1 MFKRNSQHARLA
13 LATVF
18 AALTLGASVSV
29 VSAQG
34 YYDRYDRRGRM
45 DKNEVR
51 EIGRRNGYQ
60 MGLREGRFDAQ
71 RGGRLDYKRSEAYRN
86 GMIGYR
92 YEFDNEGAYRGGFR
106 NGFED
111 GYRNAYNNS
120 GRGYGYGNGRN
131 FPDWG
136 RSGGW
141 GNRNDNDDWNRRR
154 RF

>member
-1 MFKRNSQHARLA
+1 MFKRNSQHTRLVV
-13 LATVF
+13 ATVF

-34 YYDRYDRRGRM
+34 YYDRYDRRGRI
-45 DKNEVR
+45 DKNEVK

-60 MGLREGRFDAQ
+60 MGLREGRFDSQ

-92 YEFDNEGAYRGGFR
+92 YEFRNEGAYRSGFR
-106 NGFED
+106 DGFED
-111 GYRNAYNNS
+111 GYRNSYNN
-120 GRGYGYGNGRN
+120 GRGYGNGRDN
-131 FPDWG
+131 FPGGWG
-136 RSGGW
+136 RIGGW

>member
-1 MFKRNSQHARLA
+1 M
-13 LATVF
+13 ATMF

-34 YYDRYDRRGRM
+34 YYDRYDRRGRF

-60 MGLREGRFDAQ
+60 MGLREGRFDSQ

-92 YEFDNEGAYRGGFR
+92 YEFGHEGTYRSGFR

-111 GYRNAYNNS
+111 GYRQSYNS
-120 GRGYGYGNGRN
+120 YGRGYGYGDGNGRN
-131 FPDWG
+131 SGWG
-136 RSGGW
+136 RIGGW
-141 GNRNDNDDWNRRR
+141 GRNDNDDWNRRR